1 VAVSTK
7 GVRVKRAKLI
17 LWVLV
22 PVVVATAFILAVS
35 GALPYKLSVVHTGSM
50 SPTIS
55 SRSAVIVREHQFRVG
70 EPISFTADGTVI
82 THRLVGINADGTIT
96 TKGDANTTPDPWHV
110 PTSAIIGGV
119 VAAPAEL
126 GYWMMY
132 LKNPVGLLSIL
143 ASALLLW
150 QIWSLAGDQTRTPRD
165 LSSNAGG
172 ARIDFRHRRVGGSRW
187 QR

>member
-1 VAVSTK
+1 M
-7 GVRVKRAKLI
+7 KRAKLI

-22 PVVVATAFILAVS
+22 PVIVATVFVVAAV
-35 GALPYKLSVVHTGSM
+35 GALPYKLYVVHTGSM
-50 SPTIS
+50 SPTIT
-55 SRSAVIVREHQFRVG
+55 SRSAVIVRENQFHVG
-70 EPISFTADGTVI
+70 EPISFRADGTVI
-82 THRLVGINADGTIT
+82 THRLVAINADGTII

-119 VAAPAEL
+119 VAAPSEL

-143 ASALLLW
+143 ASLLLLW

-165 LSSNAGG
+165 IPSNAGV
-172 ARIDFRHRRVGGSRW
+172 ARVAFRHRRAGSR
-187 QR
+187 RPS